1 MFDRWKSDIDLLK
14 ASRDGNA
21 QAFGVLVSR
30 YQALICAITYGATGD
45 SGRSEELAQDAF
57 LRAWRGLGQLQD
69 PSKFRAWLCSIARN
83 TVQNWF
89 RSQGR
94 DVVGRAAALDAAAE
108 ATSRESGPEEVVMF
122 EEQQELIR
130 QALAQMPEGVR
141 EPLILFYR
149 EGKSTRE
156 VAVQLGLTEEAARQ
170 RIYRGRSLLRE
181 QVAGMIE
188 NTITRTRPGKAFT
201 AAVIASIVS
210 LGFKGSA
217 TAAAATAGS
226 YGVTSVLSGL
236 TAKVVAVAVGA
247 VIVAGGIVAY
257 KQVNG
262 GAKPAG
268 QSAAVQSAEQGRSET
283 VSPVATT
290 NPATDSGSR
299 VSVVASSTQMGN
311 GDEAS
316 PVGRDRRSVV
326 AQGGADTFEFQSKGV
341 LSGRVTDIETGEPV
355 SGARLT
361 ILSRRVYT
369 TITDANGFYS
379 FARIDEAGD
388 YSVAVSCEEYLGPS
402 EDEGELTVHLGPDAQ
417 IVKHLQLHKAC
428 MVDVWVVDADG
439 VGIPGATVVG
449 TLLADDRMR
458 EMNRAV
464 FSRTTDPNG
473 YILLGGF
480 APGETDYLITA
491 WHTVAAGTEE
501 RDGRLYTLTEC
512 DYAPG
517 KATVGLTDPNVV
529 REVRIVLERGAP
541 VQARVEYADG
551 VPATNAEI
559 AVTPTWWHC
568 THALPGLKTSEDGTL
583 TLGHI
588 VEGLHDISVRT
599 PTSEAGFMSQKVLQV
614 QLPTAGDEPLVVRLP
629 GKSPQSLVSIKGS
642 LVFRGEKLPDSVRI
656 TMMSPSGT
664 YIFLDVTRKP
674 DGRLEDTF
682 AIERLE
688 PGIYSLTFSGENVE
702 ETTIDNVAA
711 PCSDLRVELAYVP
724 RLKLAGAVVDA
735 GSGEPIDRFRVR
747 VKKLQSLRGPLYA
760 QPNLW
765 VDFENERGDFSADL
779 VGPGIYQIQVAAEGY
794 APAWSEPI
802 STDALKDIVVT
813 LSAGRA
819 ISGRVVNDKGE
830 PLSGATVVPLSLSQ
844 GNMPETQDLFLGLDG
859 AAQTVNGSFT
869 LAHVPAGV
877 EAIQV
882 VHPDYA
888 SRRVEGIRVD
898 AGRTSENVEV
908 VLSTGGTIEGYVYD
922 LQGNPQAGQALYV
935 QDAAG
940 YAGLGDEEAGRKGQA
955 VTDANG
961 FYRIERLPSDLCY
974 LERADKGQGLGVV
987 CRMVVPRDGQVAR
1000 VDLGGAPVVRG
1011 RIVLDGVP
1019 LAGARLLI
1027 GPVHTPDSGAFT
1039 CYATTDEQGGFAFG
1053 GATPGVY
1060 SIYRRQSADRDQ
1072 WLAVGTVTVADGD
1085 VDVGVLP
1092 PNASSLYV
1100 TLNGADA
1107 VDKGG
1112 IDSVFLTKERR
1123 LWSTPTGIAEAPSA
1137 AEGPYVVK
1145 GIEPG
1150 TYFLN
1155 VKRQDQVIWQQR
1167 VDLDAGAK
1175 RWELSVDLP
1184 AGRSGVSGNIRG
1196 GGSRSL
1202 VVWREQKD
1210 VFAIVQPAPDG
1221 AYRMQHLP
1229 AGRYFIGEAACAL
1242 YDVPPMAEMQ
1252 LQEGQETTLDLDLST
1267 ATAGQT
1273 GFVLVQAVDEHG
1285 WVCDNAQIRL
1295 EGPLGAVEPVY
1306 AGDIGRGFLTVPGP
1320 HALSVQA
1327 SGYQDVARKVNVRPF
1342 DPYAGRPQNLV
1353 ICLSRK

>member
-14 ASRDGNA
+14 ASRNGNA

-69 PSKFRAWLCSIARN
+69 LSKFRAWLCSIARN

-94 DVVGRAAALDAAAE
+94 DVAGRAASLEAAAE

-122 EEQQELIR
+122 EEQQALIR
-130 QALAQMPEGVR
+130 QALEQMPEGVR

-226 YGVTSVLSGL
+226 YGVTSILSGL

-257 KQVNG
+257 KQING
-262 GAKPAG
+262 GGKPAD
-268 QSAAVQSAEQGRSET
+268 QGRSEA
-283 VSPVATT
+283 VSPVART
-290 NPATDSGSR
+290 NAPTGERTAAGSEI
-299 VSVVASSTQMGN
+299 SVAASSMQTASGV
-311 GDEAS
+311 EAS
-316 PVGRDRRSVV
+316 PTGRDRRSGI

-341 LSGRVTDIETGEPV
+341 LSGRVTDVATGVPV

-379 FARIDEAGD
+379 FAKIDEAGD

-402 EDEGELTVHLGPDAQ
+402 EDESDLTVHLGPDTQ

-428 MVDVWVVDADG
+428 MVDVWVVDANG
-439 VGIPGATVVG
+439 AGIPGATVVG

-464 FSRTTDPNG
+464 YSRTTDPNG

-480 APGETDYLITA
+480 PSAETDYLITA
-491 WHTVAAGTEE
+491 WHTVATGTEE
-501 RDGRLYTLTEC
+501 HDGHLYTLTAC

-517 KATVGLTDPNVV
+517 KATVGLTDPNVI
-529 REVRIVLERGAP
+529 RQVRIVLERGAP
-541 VQARVEYADG
+541 VQARVEYSDG
-551 VPATNAEI
+551 VPAANAEI
-559 AVTPTWWHC
+559 AVAPAWWHC
-568 THALPGLKTSEDGTL
+568 THALPGLKTGEDGTL

-599 PTSEAGFMSQKVLQV
+599 PTSETGFMSQKVLQA
-614 QLPTAGDEPLVVRLP
+614 QLPTAGNEPLVVQLP
-629 GKSPQSLVSIKGS
+629 GKSPQSLVSIRGS

-656 TMMSPSGT
+656 TMMSPSGA

-688 PGIYSLTFSGENVE
+688 PGVYSLTFSGENIE
-702 ETTIDNVAA
+702 ETTIDNVVA
-711 PCSDLRVELAYVP
+711 PTSDLRVELPYVP
-724 RLKLAGAVVDA
+724 RLKLAGNVVDV
-735 GSGEPIDRFRVR
+735 GSGKPIDRFRVR

-802 STDALKDIVVT
+802 STDALKNIVVT
-813 LSAGRA
+813 LSAGGA

-830 PLSGATVVPLSLSQ
+830 PLSGATVIPLSLAG

-859 AAQTVNGSFT
+859 SAETVNGSFT
-869 LAHVPAGV
+869 LPHVPAGI
-877 EAIQV
+877 ETIQV
-882 VHPDYA
+882 VHPGYA

-898 AGRTSENVEV
+898 AGRTSDNVEI
-908 VLSTGGTIEGYVYD
+908 VLSAGGTIEGYVYD

-935 QDAAG
+935 QDAAS
-940 YAGLGDEEAGRKGQA
+940 YAGVGDEEAGRKGQA

-961 FYRIERLPSDLCY
+961 FYRIERLPSELCY
-974 LERADKGQGLGVV
+974 LERADKGQSLGVV

-1000 VDLGGAPVVRG
+1000 VDLGGVPLVRG
-1011 RIVLDGVP
+1011 RIVLDGIP

-1060 SIYRRQSADRDQ
+1060 SIYRQQSADRTQ
-1072 WLAVGTVTVADGD
+1072 WLAVGTVAVADGD
-1085 VDVGVLP
+1085 VDIGVLP
-1092 PNASSLYV
+1092 ANASNLYV
-1100 TLNGADA
+1100 TFNSADA
-1107 VDKGG
+1107 VDPGG
-1112 IDSVFLTKERR
+1112 IDSVFLTKEPR

-1137 AEGPYVVK
+1137 AEAPYVIK

-1155 VKRQDQVIWQQR
+1155 VKRRDQVIWQQQ
-1167 VDLDAGAK
+1167 VELDAGK
-1175 RWELSVDLP
+1175 SRWELSVELP
-1184 AGRSGVSGNIRG
+1184 SWKAGVSGGIRG
-1196 GGSRSL
+1196 GSRAL

-1210 VFAIVQPAPDG
+1210 VFAVVQPAPDG
-1221 AYRMQHLP
+1221 AYRVQHLP

-1306 AGDIGRGFLTVPGP
+1306 TGDIGRGFLTVPGA

-1327 SGYQDVARKVNVRPF
+1327 SGYQDVARKVNVKPF